1 MRGYWKSGLI
11 APLVLAVVAGGAPTA
26 AAQQPAPSARASKMP
41 TPSQRQ
47 VDPSVAERLK
57 AVMVPLLQHM
67 DRPIPLNQV
76 QVGLMDDPQ
85 INAANAGGGHF
96 YVTTGLLEK
105 ANDDQLRAVMAHETA
120 HADLGHVAKA
130 QRLRTGV
137 GIGMI
142 LLNQVIPSTSAITP
156 IAGQLIANSYSRKEE
171 YQADAHGVEI
181 LQRAGYDGKGL
192 MAGTLTWLKGQEGSG
207 GSGGFF
213 ATHPATG
220 DRIGAVRRLPDRP
233 RATRQ

>member
-1 MRGYWKSGLI
+1 MGGYWKSGLI
-11 APLVLAVVAGGAPTA
+11 AISALAVIAGGQWPASAQQAAPSERAPRTA
-26 AAQQPAPSARASKMP
+26 APSR
-41 TPSQRQ
+41 RQ
-47 VDPSVAERLK
+47 VDPSFAERLK
-57 AVMVPLLQHM
+57 TVMVPLLQHM

-142 LLNQVIPSTSAITP
+142 LLNQVFPSTAAITP

-181 LQRAGYDGKGL
+181 LQRAGYDGRDL
-192 MAGTLTWLKGQEGSG
+192 MANTLTWLKGQEASG
-207 GSGGFF
+207 GRGGFF

-220 DRIGAVRRLPDRP
+220 DRVGAVRRLPDRA
-233 RATRQ
+233 RTTRQ

>member
-1 MRGYWKSGLI
+1 MHRYWESGLI
-11 APLVLAVVAGGAPTA
+11 AALVLAVVTAGAPTA
-26 AAQQPAPSARASKMP
+26 ATQEPAPSARASKTP
-41 TPSQRQ
+41 TLSQRQ

-142 LLNQVIPSTSAITP
+142 LLNQVIPSTSTITP

-220 DRIGAVRRLPDRP
+220 DRIAAVRRLPDRA

>member
-1 MRGYWKSGLI
+1 MGPSWKSGLI
-11 APLVLAVVAGGAPTA
+11 VASVLAVVAGCTPITP
-26 AAQQPAPSARASKMP
+26 AQEPELARLPKTS
-41 TPSQRQ
+41 TPPQRQ
-47 VDPSVAERLK
+47 VDASVADRLK
-57 AVMVPLLQHM
+57 GVMVPLLQHM
-67 DRPIPLNQV
+67 DRPIPLNQA

-96 YVTTGLLEK
+96 YVTRGLLEK
-105 ANDDQLRAVMAHETA
+105 ANDDQLRAVMAHEIA

-130 QRLRTGV
+130 QRLRTGL

-142 LLNQVIPSTSAITP
+142 LLNQAIPATSGITP

-181 LQRAGYDGKGL
+181 LQRAGYDGKSL
-192 MAGTLTWLKGQEGSG
+192 MANTLTWLKGQEGSG

-220 DRIGAVRRLPDRP
+220 DRIDAVRRLPDRP
-233 RATRQ
+233 RAAR